1 MEQWAAEKGRGG
13 APMKSLHIARRL
25 LWMNRWL
32 WLLLVLWPWGMAA
45 MVLAGGLHP
54 APEDVEAALAQ
65 QSIYGLALVAFAGGA
80 LLGNEQRSRR
90 IVLVLSRAVSRR
102 EYLGALWL
110 AAVLPLLVY
119 VVDLALTGPVLDVS
133 ASVLWQT
140 LGALLLLSL
149 TTASLAVLAS
159 LILPGVVVGMM
170 SLAVLSLPLLLPP
183 GWQIALGRLL
193 EILLSGPAK
202 ERAALVFSAGL
213 LETLVLSFAIFE
225 AAVGIFER
233 RDLRLKSE

>member
-1 MEQWAAEKGRGG
+1 
-13 APMKSLHIARRL
+13 MKSLHIAWRL

-45 MVLAGGLHP
+45 MLLAGGLHP

-110 AAVLPLLVY
+110 AAFLPLLVY
-119 VVDLALTGPVLDVS
+119 VVDLALTGPVLGVS

-159 LILPGVVVGMM
+159 LILPGVVAGMM
-170 SLAVLSLPLLLPP
+170 SLAVLSVPLLLPP

-193 EILLSGPAK
+193 QILLSGPAT

-213 LETLVLSFAIFE
+213 LETLVLSAAIFE
-225 AAVGIFER
+225 GAVRIFER